1 MQAFRPATFL
11 KKEIPTQVF
20 PVDIAKFLGL
30 PILKNICVRLL
41 PDYFNGSLTHRPND
55 LRSIFFYSL
64 RLQGPSPWPS
74 YILLFFF
81 FYFTLVLN
89 RDPTRVRKSKTN
101 TFDESINPAGIYLLK
116 VNNRNTR
123 TRCEICS
130 KLAIKTPKQ
139 HQQIVYLGRFRCFRI
154 VLACSSL

>member
-1 MQAFRPATFL
+1 MQAFRPASFL

-20 PVDIAKFLGL
+20 PVDIAKFLRL
-30 PILKNICVRLL
+30 PILKNICERLL

-81 FYFTLVLN
+81 FILLLSWTETRPAFENLRQIPLMSQLTQPVFT
-89 RDPTRVRKSKTN
+89 
-101 TFDESINPAGIYLLK
+101 Y
-116 VNNRNTR
+116 
-123 TRCEICS
+123 S
-130 KLAIKTPKQ
+130 KLTIETLEQGMKY
-139 HQQIVYLGRFRCFRI
+139 V
-154 VLACSSL
+154 